1 MKFQIHIIYRRKI
14 RFIGCAVLIIT
25 AFGAGAAQTK
35 RKTVAV
41 DDKPFSVPCAKALRI
56 GLSAVENLYMKDMD
70 RRTRGE
76 TDSDTEGEAMEN
88 ALKNYIPC
96 RRADNAAKLK
106 TFTAADKKAEVKR
119 QEAAAKQLARQRFD
133 GLIFG
138 ISWNEKGDDLFDY
151 QLTLRALALVEDY
164 KGALIKSYSMDVKPK
179 TNAAETQARRNEKL
193 IREMLIGVETSYA
206 VDAENAQTHKNKFA
220 EFKAAVNRFL
230 QENSDRNNTERAI
243 TANFII
249 KLIKLGLWKNWRL
262 LK

>member
-1 MKFQIHIIYRRKI
+1 MKFKIHTIYRRKI

-151 QLTLRALALVEDY
+151 QMTLRALALVEDY

-179 TNAAETQARRNEKL
+179 TNAAKTQARRNEKL
-193 IREMLIGVETSYA
+193 IREMLIRLETSYI

-220 EFKAAVNRFL
+220 EFKVTVNRFL
-230 QENSDRNNTERAI
+230 QENSDRVDTEKAI
-243 TANFII
+243 TANFIVN
-249 KLIKLGLWKNWRL
+249 LIKLGSWKN
-262 LK
+262 